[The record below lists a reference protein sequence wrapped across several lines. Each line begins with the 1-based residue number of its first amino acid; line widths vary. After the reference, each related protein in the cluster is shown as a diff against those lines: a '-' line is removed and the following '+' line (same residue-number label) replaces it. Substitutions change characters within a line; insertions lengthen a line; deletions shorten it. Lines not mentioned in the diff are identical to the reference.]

1 MKTTAKLS
9 FMMFV
14 EWFIWGAWFVPL
26 WLWLSKSGFSAGEIG
41 WSYACTAIAAIL
53 SPILVGS
60 ITDRFFSAQKV
71 LAVLMFAGALLMYFA
86 AQQTTFAG
94 FFPLLLAYSLTYMP
108 TIALTNSIA
117 FANVPDVE
125 RDFPR
130 IRVMGT
136 IGWIA
141 SGLACGFLP
150 QILGY
155 ADISPTNI
163 PLLIT
168 AGSSALLGV
177 FAFFLPD
184 TPPKSTGK
192 MDIKVMLGLDAL
204 ILLRDKNF
212 LVFFFCSFLFAMPL
226 AFYYIFANGYLT
238 EVGMKNATG
247 WMTLGQFS
255 EIFFMLALPFFTKRF
270 GIKKVLLLGLDALIL
285 LRDKNFLVFFFCS
298 FLFAMPLAFY
308 YIFANGYL
316 TEVGMKNATGWMT
329 LGQFSE
335 IFFMLALPFFTK
347 RFGIKKVLLLGLVT
361 AAIRYG
367 FFIYGSADEYF
378 TYALLFLGI
387 LLHGVSYDFYYVT
400 AYIYVDKKAPVHMR
414 TAAQGLITLCCQGF
428 GSLLGYRLGGV
439 MMEKMF
445 AYQEPVNGLTF
456 NWSGMW
462 TFGAVMIA
470 IIAVLFMIFFR
481 ESDNE
486 ITAIKVDDRDIALTQ
501 GEVK

>member
-1 MKTTAKLS
+1 MKRTTISLS
-9 FMMFV
+9 FMMFI

-26 WLWLSKSGFSAGEIG
+26 WLFLNKSGFSPTEIG

-60 ITDRFFSAQKV
+60 LTDRFFAAQKV
-71 LAVLMFAGALLMYFA
+71 LALLMFVGAVLMYLA
-86 AQQTTFAG
+86 AQQTEFVY

-117 FANVPDVE
+117 FSNVEDVE

-141 SGLACGFLP
+141 SGLVCGFLP
-150 QILGY
+150 QMLGFT
-155 ADISPTNI
+155 DISATNV

-177 FAFFLPD
+177 FALMLPN

-192 MDIKVMLGLDAL
+192 MSLKVMLGLDA
-204 ILLRDKNF
+204 IVLLKDKNF

-238 EVGMKNATG
+238 EVGMHNATG

-255 EIFFMLALPFFTKRF
+255 EIFFMLALPFFIKRF
-270 GIKKVLLLGLDALIL
+270 GIKKVLLLGLI
-285 LRDKNFLVFFFCS
+285 
-298 FLFAMPLAFY
+298 
-308 YIFANGYL
+308 
-316 TEVGMKNATGWMT
+316 
-329 LGQFSE
+329 
-335 IFFMLALPFFTK
+335 
-347 RFGIKKVLLLGLVT
+347 T

-367 FFIYGSADEYF
+367 FFIYGGADHIF
-378 TYALLFLGI
+378 TYGLLFMGI

-428 GSLLGYRLGGV
+428 GSLLGYRIGAAL
-439 MMEKMF
+439 MEKMF
-445 AYQEPVNGLTF
+445 AYPTPVNGQTF
-456 NWSGMW
+456 NWAGMW
-462 TFGAVMIA
+462 GFGAIMIVA
-470 IIAVLFMIFFR
+470 ITVLFVVFFR
-481 ESDNE
+481 ESDKE
-486 ITAIKVDDRDIALTQ
+486 ITTIAVAGSQTEKELKEAQ
-501 GEVK
+501 

>member
-1 MKTTAKLS
+1 MKVLSMKRTTISLS
-9 FMMFV
+9 FMMFM
-14 EWFIWGAWFVPL
+14 EWFIWGAWFLPL
-26 WLWLSKSGFSAGEIG
+26 WLFLNKSGFTAGEIG

-60 ITDRFFSAQKV
+60 LTDRFFAAQKV
-71 LAVLMFAGALLMYFA
+71 LALLMFVGAGLMYLA
-86 AQQTTFAG
+86 AQQTEFVY

-117 FANVPDVE
+117 FSNVDDVE

-141 SGLACGFLP
+141 SGIVCGFLP
-150 QILGY
+150 QIMGFS
-155 ADISPTNI
+155 DISPTNV

-168 AGSSALLGV
+168 AISSVMLGV
-177 FAFFLPD
+177 FALFLPN

-192 MDIKVMLGLDAL
+192 LSLKVMLGLDAL
-204 ILLRDKNF
+204 VLLKDKNF

-238 EVGMKNATG
+238 EVGMHNATG

-270 GIKKVLLLGLDALIL
+270 GIKKVLLLGLI
-285 LRDKNFLVFFFCS
+285 
-298 FLFAMPLAFY
+298 
-308 YIFANGYL
+308 
-316 TEVGMKNATGWMT
+316 
-329 LGQFSE
+329 
-335 IFFMLALPFFTK
+335 
-347 RFGIKKVLLLGLVT
+347 T

-367 FFIYGSADEYF
+367 FFVYGDASHLF
-378 TYALLFLGI
+378 TYGLLFLGI

-400 AYIYVDKKAPVHMR
+400 AYIYVDKKSPVYMR

-428 GSLLGYRLGGV
+428 GSLLGYSFGGK

-445 AYQEPVNGLTF
+445 AYSSPVNGQTF
-456 NWSGMW
+456 NWAGMW
-462 TFGAVMIA
+462 GFGAIMIA
-470 IIAVLFMIFFR
+470 VIAVLFMVFFR
-481 ESDNE
+481 ESDKE
-486 ITAIKVDDRDIALTQ
+486 IAAIAVAGDESEKVLKEA
-501 GEVK
+501 

>member
-26 WLWLSKSGFSAGEIG
+26 WLYLSKSGFTASEIG

-60 ITDRFFSAQKV
+60 LADRFFAAQKV
-71 LAVLMFAGALLMYFA
+71 LAVLMFAGAILMYLA
-86 AQQTTFAG
+86 AQQTEFMY

-117 FANVPDVE
+117 FSHVADVE

-130 IRVMGT
+130 IRVLGT

-141 SGLACGFLP
+141 SGIVCGFLP
-150 QILGY
+150 TWLGFS
-155 ADISPTNI
+155 DISPTNV

-168 AGSSALLGV
+168 AASSALLGV
-177 FAFFLPD
+177 FAFFLPN

-192 MDIKVMLGLDAL
+192 MDVKVMLGLDAL
-204 ILLRDKNF
+204 VLLKDKNF
-212 LVFFFCSFLFAMPL
+212 LVFFVCSFLFAMPL
-226 AFYYIFANGYLT
+226 AFYYIFA
-238 EVGMKNATG
+238 TG
-247 WMTLGQFS
+247 F
-255 EIFFMLALPFFTKRF
+255 
-270 GIKKVLLLGLDALIL
+270 
-285 LRDKNFLVFFFCS
+285 
-298 FLFAMPLAFY
+298 
-308 YIFANGYL
+308 L

-361 AAIRYG
+361 AAIRYV
-367 FFIYGSADEYF
+367 FFVYGDAYHYF

-439 MMEKMF
+439 MMEKLF
-445 AYQEPVNGLTF
+445 AHGEPVNGLTF
-456 NWSGMW
+456 NWTGMW
-462 TFGAVMIA
+462 LFGAVMIA
-470 IIAVLFMIFFR
+470 IIALIFILFFR
-481 ESDNE
+481 ESDKT
-486 ITAIKVDDRDIALTQ
+486 ISTIDVDGAKNKHFST
-501 GEVK
+501 EESK

>member
-1 MKTTAKLS
+1 MKTTVKLS
-9 FMMFV
+9 FMMFI

-60 ITDRFFSAQKV
+60 VTDRFFSAQKV
-71 LAVLMFAGALLMYFA
+71 LAVLMFVGAILMYFA
-86 AQQTTFAG
+86 AQQTTFSG

-117 FANVPDVE
+117 FANVSDVE

-150 QILGY
+150 QMLGY
-155 ADISPTNI
+155 SDISPTNI

-192 MDIKVMLGLDAL
+192 MDFKVMLGLDAL

-270 GIKKVLLLGLDALIL
+270 GIKKVLLLGLI
-285 LRDKNFLVFFFCS
+285 
-298 FLFAMPLAFY
+298 
-308 YIFANGYL
+308 
-316 TEVGMKNATGWMT
+316 
-329 LGQFSE
+329 
-335 IFFMLALPFFTK
+335 
-347 RFGIKKVLLLGLVT
+347 T

-367 FFIYGSADEYF
+367 FFVYGGAEEYF

-387 LLHGVSYDFYYVT
+387 LLHGVCYDFFFVVGF
-400 AYIYVDKKAPVHMR
+400 IYTDRIAGEKVKGQ
-414 TAAQGLITLCCQGF
+414 AQSMIVMFTYGIGM
-428 GSLLGYRLGGV
+428 LLGSQISGALYNRLVAGQTV
-439 MMEKMF
+439 PQ
-445 AYQEPVNGLTF
+445 AWTTF
-456 NWSGMW
+456 WW
-462 TFGAVMIA
+462 IPAVA
-470 IIAVLFMIFFR
+470 AAVIAVIFLFSF
-481 ESDNE
+481 
-486 ITAIKVDDRDIALTQ
+486 KYDDKEQA
-501 GEVK
+501 

>member
-192 MDIKVMLGLDAL
+192 MDIKVMLG
-204 ILLRDKNF
+204 
-212 LVFFFCSFLFAMPL
+212 
-226 AFYYIFANGYLT
+226 
-238 EVGMKNATG
+238 
-247 WMTLGQFS
+247 
-255 EIFFMLALPFFTKRF
+255 
-270 GIKKVLLLGLDALIL
+270 
-285 LRDKNFLVFFFCS
+285 
-298 FLFAMPLAFY
+298 
-308 YIFANGYL
+308 
-316 TEVGMKNATGWMT
+316 
-329 LGQFSE
+329 QFSE

>member
-1 MKTTAKLS
+1 MKTTVKLS

-60 ITDRFFSAQKV
+60 VTDRFFSAQKV
-71 LAVLMFAGALLMYFA
+71 LAVLMFVGAILMYFA
-86 AQQTTFAG
+86 AQQTTFSG

-117 FANVPDVE
+117 FANVSDVE

-150 QILGY
+150 QMLGY
-155 ADISPTNI
+155 SDISPTNI

-192 MDIKVMLGLDAL
+192 MDFKVMLGLDAL

-226 AFYYIFANGYLT
+226 
-238 EVGMKNATG
+238 
-247 WMTLGQFS
+247 GQFS

-270 GIKKVLLLGLDALIL
+270 GIKKVLLLGLI
-285 LRDKNFLVFFFCS
+285 
-298 FLFAMPLAFY
+298 
-308 YIFANGYL
+308 
-316 TEVGMKNATGWMT
+316 
-329 LGQFSE
+329 
-335 IFFMLALPFFTK
+335 
-347 RFGIKKVLLLGLVT
+347 T

-367 FFIYGSADEYF
+367 FFVYGGAEEYF

-456 NWSGMW
+456 NWAGMW
-462 TFGAVMIA
+462 GFGAVMIA
-470 IIAVLFMIFFR
+470 VIAVMFMIFFR
-481 ESDNE
+481 ESDKE
-486 ITAIKVDDRDIALTQ
+486 ITAIKVDDRDVALKQ

>member
-1 MKTTAKLS
+1 MKTNAKLS

-26 WLWLSKSGFSAGEIG
+26 WLFLSKSGFTAGEIG

-60 ITDRFFSAQKV
+60 LTDRFFAAQKV
-71 LAVLMFAGALLMYFA
+71 LALLMFAGAALMYLA
-86 AQQTTFAG
+86 AQQTEFAY

-117 FANVPDVE
+117 FSNVADVE

-136 IGWIA
+136 LGWIA
-141 SGLACGFLP
+141 SGLVCGFLP
-150 QILGY
+150 QMLGY

-168 AGSSALLGV
+168 AGSSVLLGV
-177 FAFFLPD
+177 YALFLPN

-192 MDIKVMLGLDAL
+192 LSLKVMLGLDAVV
-204 ILLRDKNF
+204 LLRDRNF

-238 EVGMKNATG
+238 EVGMQNATG

-270 GIKKVLLLGLDALIL
+270 GIKKVLLLGLI
-285 LRDKNFLVFFFCS
+285 
-298 FLFAMPLAFY
+298 
-308 YIFANGYL
+308 
-316 TEVGMKNATGWMT
+316 
-329 LGQFSE
+329 
-335 IFFMLALPFFTK
+335 
-347 RFGIKKVLLLGLVT
+347 T
-361 AAIRYG
+361 AAIRYA
-367 FFIYGSADEYF
+367 FFVYGGAAHYF
-378 TYALLFLGI
+378 TYGLLFLGI

-445 AYQEPVNGLTF
+445 AYNPPVGGLTF
-456 NWSGMW
+456 NWAGMW
-462 TFGAVMIA
+462 GFGAAMIA
-470 IIAVLFMIFFR
+470 VITVLFMLFFR
-481 ESDNE
+481 ESNRE
-486 ITAIKVDDRDIALTQ
+486 IRPVAVDGDTHALHT
-501 GEVK
+501 EEAK